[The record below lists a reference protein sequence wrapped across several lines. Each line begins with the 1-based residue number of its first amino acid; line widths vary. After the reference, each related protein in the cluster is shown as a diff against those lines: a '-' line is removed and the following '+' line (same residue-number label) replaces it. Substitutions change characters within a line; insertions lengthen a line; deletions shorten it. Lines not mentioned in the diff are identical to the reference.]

1 MDIDV
6 KSEKNGSATIFTLDT
21 EYTLKSCNLTKKLEA
36 KIITESGVT
45 EMTEPLISGVFV
57 ALIYKHTRFAYRIVF
72 LPSDKMEIIEIK

>member
-1 MDIDV
+1 MEIDI
-6 KSEKNGSATIFTLDT
+6 KTETNGSATIITLDT
-21 EYTLKSCNLTKKLEA
+21 EYTLKSCTLTKKLEA

-45 EMTEPLISGVFV
+45 EITNPLVNGVYV